1 MGVSKWATTIKVVV
15 SKALEKLFVV
25 VFILFFFSQGF
36 LSQALTIHKTAENL
50 YSSLPLPLVHE
61 LATWDDYHA
70 FLIASH
76 VSTRCFSMRFTTF
89 GSHHLSNW
97 WWNVDFYLL
106 DKLILDFITTFATR
120 KWFILTHIDYHL
132 CITSQF
138 TNQVLLIP
146 NIGRFKSYKNLKYS
160 STYSQYGT
168 PQPQPVCPGL
178 NAPHPAL
185 GGP

>member
-1 MGVSKWATTIKVVV
+1 MSDYYKSSSKQSPWKT
-15 SKALEKLFVV
+15 F
-25 VFILFFFSQGF
+25 FCCFYFLFFQPGFPFTGTDDSQDSRERGN
-36 LSQALTIHKTAENL
+36 HL

-76 VSTRCFSMRFTTF
+76 VSTRCYSMRFTTF

-132 CITSQF
+132 CIASQF

-146 NIGRFKSYKNLKYS
+146 NIGRFKSCKNLKYS

-168 PQPQPVCPGL
+168 PQPQPDCPGL